1 MKKKGFTLIELVMVI
16 VIIGILAAIAVPRF
30 MSLRADA
37 NKAACD
43 ANVGAMRSALAA
55 FYAKASISPTWATG
69 ASAATSG
76 FPNALTNAKFVASF
90 LAAGALPNCPF
101 THNST
106 PYTSNYVATT
116 GDLPL
121 HNVTHN

>member
-43 ANVGAMRSALAA
+43 ANVGALRSALVA
-55 FYAKASISPTWATG
+55 FYAKASISPLWASN
-69 ASAATSG
+69 AEAAPSG
-76 FPNALTNAKFVASF
+76 FPDTLSNTRFVGSF
-90 LAAGALPNCPF
+90 LAAGALPKCPA
-101 THNST
+101 TGVAT
-106 PYTSNYVATT
+106 AYTSNYTATT
-116 GDLPL
+116 GNVSL
-121 HNVTHN
+121 HTH